1 MSQAAAGAS
10 GLPRHVAVIMDGNGR
25 WAQRRAL
32 PRHLGHRAGAKAV
45 RATVEGCARRGVEA
59 LTIFA
64 FSSENWQRPQDEVTR
79 LMELFVESID
89 KEVDELHRNG
99 IRMRFIGDLSR
110 LRAGLGAKI
119 AAAEARTAAN
129 QRMTLFIAV
138 SYGGRW
144 DIVEAARRLAAR
156 AVAGEITPAA
166 IDEALFADQLQ
177 LAGAPE
183 PDLFIRTG
191 GEQRISNFLLWNLAY
206 SELYFCDTLW
216 PDFDDAALERR
227 VAFLRQPAATLWP
240 DRRAGRTMNARPARA
255 HRDRAAARSPGHRR
269 AGLVAARGGG
279 GDDRGRDLRWR
290 LRMGRVRAAALR
302 AGPARVRRRHPAGA
316 RGRRDARSRPALA
329 HGLSCASPPS
339 GG

>member
-25 WAQRRAL
+25 GAQRRAL

-45 RATVEGCARRGVEA
+45 RATVEGCARRGVEV

-99 IRMRFIGDLSR
+99 IRVRFIGDLSR
-110 LRAGLGAKI
+110 LRAVLGAKI

-156 AVAGEITPAA
+156 VVTGEIKPEA
-166 IDEALFADQLQ
+166 IDETLFADQLQ
-177 LAGAPE
+177 LAGTPE

-216 PDFDDAALERR
+216 PDFDDAAL
-227 VAFLRQPAATLWP
+227 
-240 DRRAGRTMNARPARA
+240 D
-255 HRDRAAARSPGHRR
+255 
-269 AGLVAARGGG
+269 
-279 GDDRGRDLRWR
+279 
-290 LRMGRVRAAALR
+290 AALR
-302 AGPARVRRRHPAGA
+302 FYASRQRRFGLTDAQAAR
-316 RGRRDARSRPALA
+316 
-329 HGLSCASPPS
+329 
-339 GG
+339 

>member
-1 MSQAAAGAS
+1 MAQPQAGAS

-45 RATVEGCARRGVEA
+45 RATVEGCARRGIEA

-99 IRMRFIGDLSR
+99 IRVRFIGELSR
-110 LRAGLGAKI
+110 LRAGLDAKI
-119 AAAEARTAAN
+119 AAAESRTAAN
-129 QRMTLFIAV
+129 QRMTLYIAV

-144 DIVEAARRLAAR
+144 DIVEAARKLAAR
-156 AVAGEITPAA
+156 AVAGEIKPEA
-166 IDEALFADQLQ
+166 IDETLFADQLQ

-191 GEQRISNFLLWNLAY
+191 GESRISNFLLWNLAY

-216 PDFDDAALERR
+216 PDFDDAAL
-227 VAFLRQPAATLWP
+227 
-240 DRRAGRTMNARPARA
+240 D
-255 HRDRAAARSPGHRR
+255 
-269 AGLVAARGGG
+269 
-279 GDDRGRDLRWR
+279 
-290 LRMGRVRAAALR
+290 AALR
-302 AGPARVRRRHPAGA
+302 FYASRQRRFGLTDAQAAR
-316 RGRRDARSRPALA
+316 
-329 HGLSCASPPS
+329 
-339 GG
+339 